1 MTFKK
6 VYEVAR
12 TILGGLFAVFGAI
25 AYTLSWPASVIGGGL
40 LAWSSY
46 VAGEGIFM
54 AVVMFIAGSAVYGI
68 ALVFLAAAF
77 LAIAGN
83 LVK

>member
-1 MTFKK
+1 MNFKK
-6 VYEVAR
+6 AYESFKVV
-12 TILGGLFAVFGAI
+12 LGALLAVLGAI